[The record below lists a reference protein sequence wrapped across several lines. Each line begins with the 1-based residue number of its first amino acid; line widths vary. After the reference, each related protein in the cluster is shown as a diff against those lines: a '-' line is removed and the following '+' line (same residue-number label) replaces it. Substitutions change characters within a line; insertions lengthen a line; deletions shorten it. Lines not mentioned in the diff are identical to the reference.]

1 MRKNEKAVFMNLC
14 MICDGDGNVLVQD
27 RTKPDWPGITFPGG
41 HVERGESLTDSAIR
55 EVYEETGLTVSE
67 LQLCGVEDWVDKGV
81 RNVIFLYKTKKFSGN
96 LVSSDEGEV
105 FWLPLDKLPDVK
117 LSNAMKNKL
126 ELFANEKLSENFFEK
141 KNGKWIETLK

>member
-41 HVERGESLTDSAIR
+41 HVERGESLTDSAVR
-55 EVYEETGLTVSE
+55 EVYEETGLTVS
-67 LQLCGVEDWVDKGV
+67 
-81 RNVIFLYKTKKFSGN
+81 
-96 LVSSDEGEV
+96 EGEV